1 MANKVIIEVRINE
14 YAMRDQNPNVPYSPE
29 EIANQA
35 LECWREGASIIH
47 YHARNPQTGAP
58 ASDPKLYA
66 ETVRRI
72 KEKSDLITM
81 PTLGA
86 WWMPSPEAR
95 IAHIV
100 EMAKD
105 PLTKPEFGPID
116 MATSNVD
123 TYDPKAKRFTTTE
136 TVYLNT
142 TKTWQFFAE
151 TMKSV
156 GVKPMPALWTVPSLR
171 ATQAFVE
178 MGLFEEPL
186 YCELILTENWLLSGH
201 PGTVKGMEAFLDF
214 LPQQSKWQWSVM
226 CVGGEPASHCGG
238 GYRARWTY
246 FDRVRRLRLSGTRI
260 PHQFSSGCPYRP
272 NRPRDGARDRYASGN
287 EEDARSI
294 RIQP

>member
-1 MANKVIIEVRINE
+1 MPNKIIIEVRINE
-14 YAMRDQNPNVPYSPE
+14 YAMRDPNPNVPYSPE
-29 EIANQA
+29 EIASQA

-47 YHARNPQTGAP
+47 YHARDPKTGAP
-58 ASDPKLYA
+58 SAEPKLYA
-66 ETVRRI
+66 DTVRRI

-86 WWMPSPEAR
+86 WWMPSPESR

-105 PLTKPEFGPID
+105 PMTKPEFGPID

-123 TYDPKAKRFTTTE
+123 TYDPEAKRYKTTE

-151 TMKSV
+151 TMKSA
-156 GVKPMPALWTVPSLR
+156 GVKPIPVLWNIPSIR
-171 ATQAFVE
+171 ATQAFIE

-186 YCELILTENWLLSGH
+186 YSELVLTENWLLAGH

-214 LPQQSKWQWSVM
+214 FPTKANWQWSVL
-226 CVGGEPASHCGG
+226 CVGGNLFSVAAAAMERGG
-238 GYRARWTY
+238 HISIGLGDY
-246 FDRVRRLRLSGTRI
+246 
-260 PHQFSSGCPYRP
+260 PYRELEFP
-272 NRPRDGARDRYASGN
+272 TNARLVGRVAQLARDMGREIATPA
-287 EEDARSI
+287 EARKMLGI
-294 RIQP
+294 V

>member
-1 MANKVIIEVRINE
+1 MSEKVIIEVRINE
-14 YAMRDQNPNVPYSPE
+14 YVMRHPNPNVPYSPE
-29 EIANQA
+29 EIAQQS

-47 YHARNPQTGAP
+47 YHARDPKTGAP

-86 WWMPSPEAR
+86 WWLPSVEAR

-105 PLTKPEFGPID
+105 PMTKPELGPID

-123 TYDPKAKRFTTTE
+123 TYDPTTKQFKTTE

-142 TKTWQFFAE
+142 TKTWRYFAE

-156 GVKPMPALWTVPSLR
+156 GVKPITALWSIPSIR
-171 ATQAFVE
+171 ATQAFLE
-178 MGLFEEPL
+178 MRLFTEPL
-186 YCELILTENWLLSGH
+186 YSELVLTEDWLLAGH
-201 PGTVKGMEAFLDF
+201 PGTIKGLEAFLEF
-214 LPQQSKWQWSVM
+214 IPKGVKWNWSVL
-226 CVGGEPASHCGG
+226 CVGGNLFAVAAAAMERGG
-238 GYRARWTY
+238 HISIGLGDYPYPEMELPTNARL
-246 FDRVRRLRLSGTRI
+246 VSRI
-260 PHQFSSGCPYRP
+260 AQL
-272 NRPRDGARDRYASGN
+272 ARDMGREVATP
-287 EEDARSI
+287 EESRRMLGLS
-294 RIQP
+294 

>member
-1 MANKVIIEVRINE
+1 MSNKVIIEVRINE
-14 YAMRDQNPNVPYSPE
+14 YAMRDQNPHVPYSPE
-29 EIANQA
+29 EIATQA

-47 YHARNPQTGAP
+47 YHARDPKTGAP

-86 WWMPSPEAR
+86 WWLPSVEAR

-105 PLTKPEFGPID
+105 PLTKPELGPID

-123 TYDPKAKRFTTTE
+123 TYDPQGKRFKTNE

-156 GVKPMPALWTVPSLR
+156 GVKPIQALWNISSVR

-178 MGLFEEPL
+178 MGVFKEPA
-186 YCELILTENWLLSGH
+186 YCELVLTEGWLLSGH
-201 PGTVKGMEAFLDF
+201 PGTIKGMEAFLDF
-214 LPQQSKWQWSVM
+214 LPAKQNWQWSVL
-226 CVGGEPASHCGG
+226 CVGGNLFPIAAAAMESGG
-238 GYRARWTY
+238 HVSIGLGDY
-246 FDRVRRLRLSGTRI
+246 
-260 PHQFSSGCPYRP
+260 PYRELELP
-272 NRPRDGARDRYASGN
+272 TNARLVGRVAQI
-287 EEDARSI
+287 ARETGREIATPAEARQMLGI
-294 RIQP
+294 R